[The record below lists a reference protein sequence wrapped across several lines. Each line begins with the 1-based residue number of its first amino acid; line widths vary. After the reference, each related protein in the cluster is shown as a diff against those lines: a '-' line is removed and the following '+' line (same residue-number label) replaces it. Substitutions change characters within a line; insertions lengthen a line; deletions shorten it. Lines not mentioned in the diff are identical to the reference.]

1 MYLVTIAAQNKE
13 SFIKSCNIISKTMKN
28 HTSLKKEK
36 WGSKDAY
43 IYLCNKHSLDD
54 PDLEDV
60 LSAQINLYKGELN
73 E

>member
-13 SFIKSCNIISKTMKN
+13 SFIKSCNIIAKTMQK

-43 IYLCNKHSLDD
+43 IYICHKYLLDD

-60 LSAQINLYKGELN
+60 LSAQLNLHKGEKLN
-73 E
+73 